1 METIKSWFA
10 KDFVK
15 IIFGG
20 LYFIGNGILLTVVPE
35 GALKN
40 TLLTIWN
47 AVVTPLAI
55 YLGITSGGTS
65 GLRNDVS
72 NSVTSQLAAK
82 GEVKVTK

>member
-1 METIKSWFA
+1 MDTIKAFFA
-10 KDFVK
+10 KDWVK
-15 IIFGG
+15 IVFGG
-20 LYFIGNGILLTVVPE
+20 LYFVGNALLLSVIPE

-40 TLLTIWN
+40 TLLT
-47 AVVTPLAI
+47 I

>member
-1 METIKSWFA
+1 MDAIKAFFA
-10 KDFVK
+10 KDWVK
-15 IIFGG
+15 IVFGG
-20 LYFIGNGILLTVVPE
+20 LYFVGNALLLSVIPE

-65 GLRNDVS
+65 GLRSDTS
-72 NSVTSQLAAK
+72 NSVTTQLAAK
-82 GEVKVTK
+82 GEVKVAK